1 MDIMIITTE
10 MIMLNN
16 YGNSNDHD
24 NNNLFFFQ
32 LFDMIECE
40 AGGTSSVQCTNETEL
55 ENYRYVT
62 NL

>member
-24 NNNLFFFQ
+24 NNNLFFQ